1 MASYPTSVVSF
12 TPKYTGQ
19 TIEASDINNPQN
31 EIVAIESDLI
41 AGLPA
46 ARGGTGNTS
55 YTTGDILVAS
65 SASAIG
71 KLNSVASGQVLA
83 SAGAGATPAYTANPS
98 VSTVTATT
106 SVSAPAV
113 SATTSLTMSATNKFY
128 LDGGGDTYLTE
139 SSANNV
145 SLQVGGSERVSVSTS
160 LVNVTTGLTVAGT
173 TTVGAV
179 SLTGGASAT
188 VTTTGTINDLA
199 TGLTFRP
206 GVEVVLRMNNA
217 SDATITGVSGGVD
230 GAILSIVS
238 IGAGNVFLSH
248 QAAGST
254 ATNRLINIL
263 TSSTTPLAAALGTAT
278 YVYDSTSG
286 RWRLIRHEQG
296 GFITYTPALTNIT
309 IGNGTSAGRYYVRG
323 LDVRIELKVT
333 VGSTTTFGA
342 GSFTYS
348 VPYTASA
355 PYSTFPVS
363 TAIGYHVATGFSTG
377 VMALNNSASTFT
389 VNRVTDVETASGWN
403 SSTPW
408 VWANGD
414 NMAIC
419 GIYATS

>member
-1 MASYPTSVVSF
+1 MASYPTAVVSF

-83 SAGAGATPAYTANPS
+83 SAGAGATPAYTANPA

-173 TTVGAV
+173 TTLGAV
-179 SLTGGASAT
+179 SLTGGARLD
-188 VTTTGTINDLA
+188 VTSTGTVNDLA
-199 TGLTFRP
+199 GPTFRS
-206 GVEVVLRMNNA
+206 GVAVTIRMNNA
-217 SDATITGVSGGVD
+217 SDATITGVASGVD
-230 GAILSIVS
+230 GAILAIIR
-238 IGAGNVFLSH
+238 IGGGNVFLAH
-248 QAAGST
+248 ENAGST
-254 ATNRLINIL
+254 AANRFLNTL
-263 TSSTTPLAAALGTAT
+263 TSGNTPISSGGYAI
-278 YVYDSTSG
+278 YVYDNASG
-286 RWRLIRHEQG
+286 RWRLIGHEQG
-296 GFITYTPALTNIT
+296 AHITYTPALTNIT
-309 IGNGTSAGRYYVRG
+309 IGNGTVAGRYYVRG
-323 LDVRIELKVT
+323 LDVRVEMKVT

-355 PYSTFPVS
+355 PYSTYPVS
-363 TAIGYHVATGFSTG
+363 TAIGYHVATGLSTG
-377 VMALNNSASTFT
+377 AMQLNNSASTFT

-403 SSTPW
+403 STTPW

-414 NMAIC
+414 YMAIV